1 MPAGLLPWVKPQF
14 TDAAGDPVP
23 SGKLY
28 SFVAGTDT
36 PQPTYSDVD
45 LAVANANPTLL
56 NAAGQSATSIY
67 LLPTGYKFRLDTAA
81 DVPLWTV
88 DDVEDVGAV
97 FAAGFGQ
104 ALTEGAK
111 AVTSGYTTVA
121 SDRLVTVA
129 SSGGPDPCLVN
140 LLPAAEATQ
149 LLTVKNTGD
158 TPVAVTPNGSDSLD
172 GAAEAYT
179 LRGATDTTQP
189 SIMLAPDGV
198 STWYILASHLA
209 DPGAPGAP
217 GTTTGPLVWAWQD
230 RGGNPAVAPGAPGGA
245 PTTLDEWRI
254 YFFSLLDDAGVGL
267 PADDYE
273 AKLLGL
279 VDDGMLVNAV
289 PLPDPGAVPSVA
301 WPFFGIKLIV
311 DGSGHPR
318 GRIQLPTAVPD
329 ANGYYTHEFQVI
341 ADA

>member
-1 MPAGLLPWVKPQF
+1 MAAGALLPWVKPQF
-14 TDAAGDPVP
+14 LTSTGDPVA

-45 LAVANANPTLL
+45 LEVANANPTLL
-56 NAAGQSATSIY
+56 NAAGQSATSLY

-88 DDVEDVGAV
+88 DDVEDVGQV
-97 FAAGFGQ
+97 FAAGFGR
-104 ALTEGAK
+104 ALTDGAK
-111 AVTSGYTTVA
+111 AVTSGYTSVST
-121 SDRLVTVA
+121 DRLITVA
-129 SSGGPDPCLVN
+129 SSGGVDPCVIN

-149 LLTVKNTGD
+149 VLTIKNTGD
-158 TPVAVTPNGSDSLD
+158 VPLSVTPNGSDALD
-172 GAAEAYT
+172 GATEPYT
-179 LRGATDTTQP
+179 VPGATDTTQP

-198 STWYILASHLA
+198 GTWYILASHLA

-217 GTTTGPLVWAWQD
+217 GTTPGALVWAWTD

-254 YFFSLLDDAGVGL
+254 YFFDLLDETVGQ
-267 PADDYE
+267 PADDFE
-273 AKLLGL
+273 AKLLAL
-279 VDDGMLVNAV
+279 RDAGMLVNAV
-289 PLPDPGAVPSVA
+289 PGEVPSVA
-301 WPFFGIKLIV
+301 WPFFGIKLII

-329 ANGYYTHEFQVI
+329 PNDYYTHEFQVI

>member
-45 LAVANANPTLL
+45 LEVANANPVLL
-56 NAAGQSATSIY
+56 NAAGQSPTSIY

-88 DDVEDVGAV
+88 DDVEDVGSV
-97 FAAGFGQ
+97 FAAGFGI
-104 ALTEGAK
+104 AATEGAK
-111 AVTSGYTTVA
+111 AVTSGYTTVL

-129 SSGGPDPCLVN
+129 SSGGVDPCVIN

-149 LLTVKNTGD
+149 LLTIKNTGD
-158 TPVAVTPNGSDSLD
+158 VPLAVTPNGSDALD
-172 GAAEAYT
+172 GATEAYT
-179 LRGATDTTQP
+179 VPGATDTTQP

-198 STWYILASHLA
+198 GAWYILASHLA

-217 GTTTGPLVWAWQD
+217 GTTPGALVWAWTD
-230 RGGNPAVAPGAPGGA
+230 RGGLPAVAPGAPGGA
-245 PTTLDEWRI
+245 PTTLDEWMT
-254 YFFSLLDDAGVGL
+254 YFFSLLDETVGQ
-267 PADDYE
+267 PADDFE
-273 AKLLGL
+273 AKLLAL
-279 VDDGMLVNAV
+279 RDDGMLVNAV
-289 PLPDPGAVPSVA
+289 PGEVPSVS
-301 WPFFGIKLIV
+301 WPNYGIKLII
-311 DGSGHPR
+311 DASDHPR

-329 ANGYYTHEFQVI
+329 ANGYFTHEFQVI